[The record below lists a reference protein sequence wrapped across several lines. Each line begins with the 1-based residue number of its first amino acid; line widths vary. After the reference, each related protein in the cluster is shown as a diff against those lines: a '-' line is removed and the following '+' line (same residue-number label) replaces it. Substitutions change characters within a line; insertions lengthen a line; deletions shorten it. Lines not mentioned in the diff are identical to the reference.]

1 MENQMTALF
10 NQRFLEL
17 EQQLTDV
24 ENSTVTVRSPLTGDS
39 ETTIPS
45 ELILNW
51 RVKARSLIGRAC
63 GEQSSHLAMYLE
75 AEKLHSFDSYMHQL
89 KRMKAVFL
97 AAKEDFQ
104 GGYLN
109 SLRNLVQAEVFG
121 SELDQARELLSTGY
135 IPAAA
140 VIAGVVLETTIRNLC
155 TDHGL
160 EHGKLD
166 KMNADLAKASVYN
179 SIQQKRITAMA
190 GIRNAAAHG
199 ETDKFSAGD
208 VKGMI
213 DDVERFLASTLQ

>member
-1 MENQMTALF
+1 
-10 NQRFLEL
+10 
-17 EQQLTDV
+17 
-24 ENSTVTVRSPLTGDS
+24 
-39 ETTIPS
+39 
-45 ELILNW
+45 
-51 RVKARSLIGRAC
+51 
-63 GEQSSHLAMYLE
+63 
-75 AEKLHSFDSYMHQL
+75 MHQL

>member
-1 MENQMTALF
+1 MTALF